1 MPLIISVKSG
11 TGAHIPKAL
20 RPACAWSCVPGRVG
34 LPITL
39 LTYAPPRHKIQ
50 TQRNQTSKRL
60 KTHIP
65 RLSLCAQPLRTY
77 TISPVTTHLES
88 LDIGGF
94 YGHPET
100 RKARLTDGL
109 SWHLCE
115 LCSRT

>member
-1 MPLIISVKSG
+1 MPLIISPLSPAQVRTYRRHSG
-11 TGAHIPKAL
+11 LPVHG
-20 RPACAWSCVPGRVG
+20 PACPRVPT
-34 LPITL
+34 IF
-39 LTYAPPRHKIQ
+39 PPRHKIQ

-109 SWHLCE
+109 SSHLCE

>member
-20 RPACAWSCVPGRVG
+20 RPACACPACPRVPT
-34 LPITL
+34 IT
-39 LTYAPPRHKIQ
+39 PPAAQNSNTTK
-50 TQRNQTSKRL
+50 NQTSKRL

-100 RKARLTDGL
+100 RMQKGPSDRWAFFAPL
-109 SWHLCE
+109 
-115 LCSRT
+115 